1 MADNKSTKQAWSPE
15 KRLNKQIIFFILFT
29 VIFAWPFV
37 ILGSVAHIDTTRFPL
52 VYLAPLFSLGL
63 TVYLTGEQ
71 KCGYNPQCSS
81 SGIKFAIKPKNG
93 VKYYLIAYL
102 LPIILGILGACLF
115 FVVKG
120 GQFAQPTFTSKFTK
134 ILALSLTG
142 KVLYAG
148 VFALAMQAGW
158 VAFLMPRL
166 NERFGTVKAMLV
178 SGVVAGVW
186 NWPMLYFQC
195 KKVAATLTSPTGEV
209 LKTSSGYLYG
219 VEYPGAPFTG
229 FVAIIVYCFAM
240 GVVLW
245 WLYNKTE
252 SILVT
257 SLAAGSFKIMNSLPL
272 LFLNV
277 QAYTTRQY
285 IYGPGMAGLI
295 AVVPLLAFAIYLL
308 ATKKDEM
315 NMTLNILEQD

>member
-1 MADNKSTKQAWSPE
+1 MADKKSNNKVWTPE
-15 KRLNKQIIFFILFT
+15 QRLNKQIIFFILFT
-29 VIFAWPFV
+29 VLFAWPFV
-37 ILGSVAHIDTTRFPL
+37 ILGSVAHIDTTHFPL
-52 VYLAPLFSLGL
+52 VFLAPLFSVGL
-63 TVYLTGEQ
+63 TVFLTGEQ
-71 KCGYNPQCSS
+71 KCGYTPENAS
-81 SGIKFAIKPKNG
+81 SGIKLTVKPKDG
-93 VKYYLIAYL
+93 VKYYLIAWL
-102 LPIILGILGACLF
+102 LPIVLGILGAALF

-120 GQFAQPTFTSKFTK
+120 DYFAQPTFTSKFTK
-134 ILALSLTG
+134 IIAFSLTG

-166 NERFGTVKAMLV
+166 NERFGTVKAMV
-178 SGVVAGVW
+178 ISGIAAGVW
-186 NWPMLYFQC
+186 NWPVLFFQY
-195 KKVAATLTSPTGEV
+195 KKVAPTITSPTGEV

-229 FVAIIVYCFAM
+229 FVAIIIYCFAM

-257 SLAAGSFKIMNSLPL
+257 SLAAGSFKIMSSLPL

-277 QAYTTRQY
+277 AAYTTRQF
-285 IYGPGMAGLI
+285 IYGPGIAGLI
-295 AVVPLLAFAIYLL
+295 ACVPLLVFACYLL
-308 ATKKDEM
+308 ATKQDEM